1 MAETLRARRRTDQ
14 EAVEETVRREKRYF
28 HGTHRTLSPGETWR
42 RIVGVLDQVGVTR
55 VADVTA
61 LDSLG
66 IPVFQAIRP
75 ASWNLSVSQGKAL
88 TPEAARVSGAME
100 SIELWHAERLDHL
113 PQVTLPLREM
123 QYGNAVATAD
133 LKLRSDTWRLDAL
146 PIPWVEAASLTGTR
160 SAWLP
165 RGMLELDFRV
175 PPRLRPNAFHLTS
188 NGLAS
193 GNCLEEALLH
203 GLCELIERHGLY
215 RAFRQPETRVPIDV
229 ESIEADDLVDLLA
242 RMRGAGMKLAV
253 YDLTF
258 DIGVPVILVD
268 LVARDLPQ
276 IWRGAG
282 CHPSPEIALSRALTE
297 AAQARLTY
305 ISGARDDILS
315 FPRDMDA
322 EERYRAFV
330 PPEPA
335 RRLDELA
342 DLSTAGVDADL
353 SKVLERLDASGHGAF
368 YVDLSRETIG
378 IPVVTAFVP
387 GLREAP
393 HV

>member
-1 MAETLRARRRTDQ
+1 MTESPSASRRTDD
-14 EAVEETVRREKRYF
+14 ESTRREKRYF
-28 HGTHRTLSPGETWR
+28 HGTHRTRSPEATWQ
-42 RIVGVLDQVGVTR
+42 RIAGVLPDLGITR

-61 LDSLG
+61 LDCLG
-66 IPVFQAIRP
+66 IPVFQAVRP

-88 TPEAARVSGAME
+88 TPEAARVSGVME

-113 PQVTLPLREM
+113 PSVTLPLREM
-123 QYGNAVATAD
+123 QYGNAVATKD
-133 LKLRSDTWRLDAL
+133 LKLRSDTWRLEAL
-146 PIPWVEAASLTGTR
+146 PMPWVEASPLTGSS

-165 RGMLELDFRV
+165 RAMLELDFRV
-175 PPRLRPNAFHLTS
+175 PDRLEPNPFHLTS

-203 GLCELIERHGLY
+203 GLCELVERHGLY
-215 RAFRQPETRVPIDV
+215 RAFQDPETRVAIDI
-229 ESIEADDLVDLLA
+229 ESIEEPYLLDLVE
-242 RMRGAGMKLAV
+242 RMHCSGMKLAV

-268 LVARDLPQ
+268 LMARDLPQ

-282 CHPSPEIALSRALTE
+282 CHPSPQIALSRALTE

-315 FPRDMDA
+315 FPREMDA
-322 EERYRAFV
+322 EERFKAFES
-330 PPEPA
+330 PEPV
-335 RRLDELA
+335 RRMEQIA
-342 DLSTAGVDADL
+342 ELSTQDVDADL
-353 SKVLERLDASGHGAF
+353 QKVIEYLDAANYEAF
-368 YVDLSRETIG
+368 YVDLSRENLG
-378 IPVVTAFVP
+378 IPVITAFVP